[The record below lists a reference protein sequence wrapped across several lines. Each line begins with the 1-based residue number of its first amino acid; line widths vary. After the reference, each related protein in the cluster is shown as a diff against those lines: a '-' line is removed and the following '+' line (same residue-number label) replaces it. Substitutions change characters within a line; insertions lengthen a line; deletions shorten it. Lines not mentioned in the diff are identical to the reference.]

1 LGFITAI
8 IAVPFQFGTSAASE
22 KKSGLYVRTES
33 GNDGLAKM
41 WDIREQS
48 GDEFTE
54 ALARFRQTVGMDAT
68 RVADVRDG
76 FVRGEQTF
84 RQQHPG
90 AKVEYNLDIRTPEIL
105 TPDVYEQSIR
115 WLTSPTTANRAT
127 VLRDFIKGYNDLIG
141 LSDTQIDAL
150 KTAANYANPDGNLS
164 YVRLEQEINGI
175 PVFRGEMTAGF
186 RHNGQMIRVVNNL
199 APGLDYGRLST
210 TFGDPLDAV
219 TTAAKHIN
227 HDLRAEDVT
236 RNDAESTDL
245 RVVFGSGD
253 WATLAEKMYFPT
265 EPGVAVPAWRV
276 LIWQP
281 INAYYVIVDAESG
294 VVLWHKNLSD
304 DQSEA
309 ATYSIYGNSNAYI
322 NAADHAAPLS
332 PGPNDPG
339 LGTQGT
345 LLTRTNVTLIGNE
358 GANSFNNNG
367 WITDGTNITDGNANE
382 AGIDRVAPNGVD
394 APLTGDSACP
404 GAGCRTFTSTWNPPP
419 GAPPPGDAPLDPPA
433 QRGAVTQMFYLM
445 NLYHDELY
453 KRGFNEPARNFQH
466 LNFAGAGGVAGDRVS
481 SEGQDSSG
489 TNNANFA
496 TPADGSRGRMQ
507 MFLWTGPTPDRDG
520 TADAA
525 IVIHEVTH
533 GTSNRQHGNGSG
545 LGNQGGMMGEGWGD
559 FYAHTLT
566 AEPTDPINAVYGLG
580 GYSLL
585 DLGGPWTANHYYGI
599 RRFPTAVKAFTGGPN
614 NLPHNPL
621 TFGHINSN
629 CDTTLGTPTTAVSS
643 AYPRNPRIATSGS
656 CAQVHNAGEIWKSAL
671 WEVRA
676 LMVTRLGFAT
686 GTTRVLDVVTNG
698 MKLAPVNPT
707 MLQERDAIV
716 ATAAAIPVGP
726 ETSADADDVREGF
739 RIRGMGCFASVQSAS
754 SVTEN
759 FAPCA
764 PDFSVAVTPPT
775 QAVCVP
781 ATATYNVN
789 ITTQLGFVDPVTL
802 SATGNPA
809 GSTVTFTPN
818 PVNPTPGTSTMTVTT
833 TGVAAGSYTI
843 TVTGTSGALVH
854 SQQVTLNVFSG
865 TPGTPTLTG
874 PANGSTT
881 ATLSPTFT
889 WAAVAGAATYEI
901 QVATDAG
908 FSNIVASA
916 TGLTTPTFTPASPL
930 GVTTQHFWRVRA
942 VSPCGN
948 GQYSAVFSFTTP
960 CSGNYVATTQTG
972 QTIPAGGVLVPG
984 SQIDDGPAV
993 PITLP
998 AGWTSSVYGIAVTSL
1013 SASGNGNMKVNAAAT
1028 TTFTNTA
1035 LPASAFGATPNLFAY
1050 WDDLIMTTANVTGGG
1065 IYTNTIG
1072 AAPNREFYIEWRAQH
1087 FSETANGPITIN
1099 FAIVLT
1105 EGSDVVRYIYAA
1117 TGIGAQAGGASAT
1130 VGIQKQGTGTDFTQ
1144 FSFNTA
1150 SLSPGLQITL
1160 APPSCGGTPTPTP
1173 PPTPGVTPT
1182 PSPTPPPA
1190 TPTPTPPPATPTPT
1204 PTPPPGCAG
1213 QTFPAS
1219 GLPLPVP
1226 DVSSTST
1233 NILVSGLT
1241 GTLTSAQ
1248 LRNLTWSPIHTW
1260 GGDIKMTL
1268 QAPSGGPTATI
1279 FERRG
1284 NTVCPPTG
1292 VGSSNDLVG
1301 PYNFGDGF
1309 PNTFHTVAGNPV
1321 PAGDYSASQCVTTP
1335 GEAVSLNTIF
1345 GGPVRPAEDRPG
1357 LEVFDGMAPEAAN
1370 GSWTLTVS
1378 DGAAGDTGT
1387 ISAVNLCLVAGGG
1400 GSTPTPTPT
1409 PPPATPSP
1417 TPTPGPSPSCT
1428 PTVISEGF
1436 DTITANVP
1444 GPGWFAQNNSTT
1456 VGTTTWFQGNS
1467 AVFPSHTGAPTSYI
1481 GANFNSTTGASTI
1494 STWLL
1499 TPAVTL
1505 QNGAQMTFWTRGTGS
1520 SFPDRL
1526 QVRMSTNGASTNVG
1540 TGPTGLGDFTTLL
1553 LDINPTYQT
1562 GAGGYPSVWT
1572 QQTITVT
1579 GVPSPT
1585 LGRFAFRYFVENG
1598 GPSGANSDYIGI
1610 DTFAYNAPCG
1620 PNPTPTPTPPPA
1632 TPTPTPTPPPA
1643 SPTPTPS
1650 AFSITFAQNPYT
1662 EDESQTAV
1670 IGIVRSGDLSG
1681 TNAVTFTT
1689 SNGTATGGAAPGPG
1703 VDYQTVAQAV
1713 VFNPGDTFKTVNV
1726 PIFSDTLNE
1735 PTETVNLTLTGPGT
1749 FAPEVQNAVL
1759 NINDTASA
1767 FRFGGAIC
1775 SNLGGA
1781 AAPYPAPITVAGGP
1795 LQIGAMR
1802 VTLYDLEHIFPDH
1815 LDVLLVGPGG
1825 QKYVLMGDA
1834 GGAIAIPSNNTVTLS
1849 FRDAGPGVLP
1859 NSGPLTT
1866 GNFEPTTWETPV
1878 TNFPAPA
1885 PAGPYNEPGS
1895 TAGGTGTQTLFGN
1908 FGLTNANGTWN
1919 LYIRDDAGV
1928 PIANPEAV
1936 TGCISDWGIEF
1947 LTLTAANASVS
1958 GRVLTA
1964 GGQGIRNAEVVI
1976 SGGTLTEPMRVQ
1988 TGSFGYYNFEGL
2000 QTGQTYMV
2008 IRGGISLLFRHRS
2021 CR

>member
-1 LGFITAI
+1 M

-22 KKSGLYVRTES
+22 KKSGLFVRTES
-33 GNDGLAKM
+33 GNDGLPKM

-54 ALARFRQTVGMDAT
+54 ALARFRQSVSMDAT

-76 FVRGEQTF
+76 FVRGEQAF

-90 AKVEYNLDIRTPEIL
+90 AKVEYNLDIRIPEIL
-105 TPDVYEQSIR
+105 TPDVYEQSVR

-127 VLRDFIKGYNDLIG
+127 VLRDFIKGYNDLVG

-150 KTAANYANPDGNLS
+150 KTAANYVNPDGNLS

-219 TTAAKHIN
+219 TTASKHIN
-227 HDLRAEDVT
+227 HELRAEDLT
-236 RNDAESTDL
+236 RNDAESTNL
-245 RVVFGSGD
+245 RVVFGGGD

-382 AGIDRVAPNGVD
+382 AGLDRVAPNGVD
-394 APLTGDSACP
+394 APLTGDAACP

-419 GAPPPGDAPLDPPA
+419 GAPAPGDNPLDPPA

-507 MFLWTGPTPDRDG
+507 MYLWTGPTPDRDG

-559 FYAHTLT
+559 FYAHTMT
-566 AEPTDPINAVYGLG
+566 AEPSDPINAVYGLG

-621 TFGHINSN
+621 TFGHINAG

-643 AYPRNPRIATSGS
+643 AFPRNPRIATSGS
-656 CAQVHNAGEIWKSAL
+656 CSQVHNAGEIWKSAL

-698 MKLAPVNPT
+698 MKLAPINPN

-754 SVTEN
+754 AVTEN

-764 PDFSVAVTPPT
+764 PDFAVAVTPPT

-789 ITTQLGFVDPVTL
+789 ITTQLGFTDPVTL

-809 GSTVTFTPN
+809 GSTVTFSPN

-833 TGVAAGSYTI
+833 TGVAAGSYII

-948 GQYSAVFSFTTP
+948 GQYSATFNFTTP
-960 CSGNYVATTQTG
+960 CSGNYVSTTQTG
-972 QTIPAGGVLVPG
+972 QTIPAGGVLVAG
-984 SQIDDGPAV
+984 SQADDAAV
-993 PITLP
+993 AITLP

-1013 SASGNGNMKVNAAAT
+1013 SASTNGNMKVNAAAT
-1028 TTFTNTA
+1028 TAFTNAA
-1035 LPASAFGATPNLFAY
+1035 LPASAFGATPNLFPY
-1050 WDDLIMTTANVTGGG
+1050 WDDLIMTGANVTNGG
-1065 IYTNTIG
+1065 IYTNTVG
-1072 AAPNREFYIEWRAQH
+1072 AAPNRQFYVEWRAQH
-1087 FSETANGPITIN
+1087 FSETVNGPITTN
-1099 FAIVLT
+1099 FAIMLT
-1105 EGSDVVRYIYAA
+1105 EGSDVVRYIYAS

-1130 VGIQKQGTGTDFTQ
+1130 VGIQKAGTGTDFTQ

-1150 SLSPGLQITL
+1150 SLSDGLQITYS
-1160 APPSCGGTPTPTP
+1160 PPNCGGTPTPTP

-1213 QTFPAS
+1213 QTFPAT
-1219 GLPLPVP
+1219 GLPVSPP
-1226 DVSSTST
+1226 DTTPAGVNVT
-1233 NILVSGLT
+1233 IPVSGLT

-1248 LRNLTWSPIHTW
+1248 LRNWTWNPMHTW

-1279 FERRG
+1279 VERRG

-1292 VGSSNDLVG
+1292 VGSSSDLVG

-1321 PAGDYSASQCVTTP
+1321 PAGDYSASRCVTTP

-1345 GGPVRPAEDRPG
+1345 GGPVRPAQDDTG
-1357 LEVFDGMAPEAAN
+1357 LAVFEGLAPEAAN
-1370 GSWTLTVS
+1370 GNWTLNIS
-1378 DGAAGDTGT
+1378 DNAAGDTGT
-1387 ISAVNLCLVAGGG
+1387 VTAVNLCLVAGGG
-1400 GSTPTPTPT
+1400 G
-1409 PPPATPSP
+1409 PS
-1417 TPTPGPSPSCT
+1417 
-1428 PTVISEGF
+1428 
-1436 DTITANVP
+1436 
-1444 GPGWFAQNNSTT
+1444 
-1456 VGTTTWFQGNS
+1456 
-1467 AVFPSHTGAPTSYI
+1467 
-1481 GANFNSTTGASTI
+1481 
-1494 STWLL
+1494 
-1499 TPAVTL
+1499 
-1505 QNGAQMTFWTRGTGS
+1505 
-1520 SFPDRL
+1520 
-1526 QVRMSTNGASTNVG
+1526 
-1540 TGPTGLGDFTTLL
+1540 
-1553 LDINPTYQT
+1553 
-1562 GAGGYPSVWT
+1562 
-1572 QQTITVT
+1572 
-1579 GVPSPT
+1579 
-1585 LGRFAFRYFVENG
+1585 
-1598 GPSGANSDYIGI
+1598 
-1610 DTFAYNAPCG
+1610 
-1620 PNPTPTPTPPPA
+1620 PTPTPPPA

-1643 SPTPTPS
+1643 TPTPTPS

-1713 VFNPGDTFKTVNV
+1713 VFSPGDTFKTVNV

-1749 FAPEVQNAVL
+1749 LAPEVQNAVL

-1878 TNFPAPA
+1878 TNFPGAA

-1919 LYIRDDAGV
+1919 LFIRDDAGV
-1928 PIANPEAV
+1928 PVANPEAV

-2008 IRGGISLLFRHRS
+2008 TVNSRRYIFAVPTQVLSLTDNVADLDFVAIDTEATNN
-2021 CR
+2021 